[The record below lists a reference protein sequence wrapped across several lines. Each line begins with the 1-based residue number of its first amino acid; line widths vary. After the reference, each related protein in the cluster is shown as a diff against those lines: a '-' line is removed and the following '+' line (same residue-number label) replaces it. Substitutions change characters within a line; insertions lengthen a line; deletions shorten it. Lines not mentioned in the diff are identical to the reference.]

1 MFIYRVDDPT
11 AMTALQSIRPAAGG
25 IVRNPILVVITALFG
40 LSQLPNL
47 FIQKTKADSPPHCGR
62 GGSRHSLYH
71 TSLLVDGIPTVW

>member
-1 MFIYRVDDPT
+1 
-11 AMTALQSIRPAAGG
+11 MTALQSIRPAAGG

-62 GGSRHSLYH
+62 GGSRHSLRFAWV
-71 TSLLVDGIPTVW
+71 LLSGIRIGW